1 MARTKGSA
9 LERFD
14 AVIIGSGMGGLVTGA
29 LLSKEGCKVAI
40 LEKNPQ
46 IGGALQT
53 YARDK
58 LVFDSG
64 VHYLG
69 GLAKGQNLYQ
79 IFQYLGILKELK
91 LVRMEAEVFDKI
103 LIEGD
108 PKEYVFAQGYERFM
122 AALVQDFP
130 TEEKGIRAYAQAI
143 KDVCSRFP
151 LYNLRAGGIYQE
163 KEAVLEWDAKA
174 TIHSFTEDPVLRE
187 VLAGN
192 TLLYAGQPDK
202 TPFYIHALILNSFI
216 ESSWKCV
223 DGGSQIAKALARKIR
238 EAGGIVQTRAEVRRL
253 VQGRG
258 AKTANAGDESVGT
271 GTANADNGFGAAGDG
286 VESDAA
292 NIGYAELTDGSRV
305 YGDRFISSLH
315 PAQTLDLTAAPEIRP
330 AYRKRIQSLENSISC
345 FSVNIVLEP
354 ETIPYVKHNYYYHR
368 KGKAWTMGDYQESD
382 WPRGYAMFFSSNRN
396 QPQWAAS
403 ITLMSYMRFED
414 VEPWAHTINTIATET
429 DRGPD
434 YERFKSTHYQQLLDC
449 AAEKFPWLPKAVR
462 SWYASTP
469 LSLRDYLGTSDG
481 SLYGIVKD
489 YRSPVKTIIPA
500 RTKIPNLYLTGQ
512 SLNLHGILGA
522 AISAMATCA
531 AVLGRDDF
539 VTKIREV

>member
-1 MARTKGSA
+1 MDGDRLPPAIPKQAAMARTNSG
-9 LERFD
+9 
-14 AVIIGSGMGGLVTGA
+14 GSGIGGLVTGA
-29 LLSKEGCKVAI
+29 LLSKEGFTVAV

-58 LVFDSG
+58 LIFDSG

-69 GLAKGQNLYQ
+69 GLSKGQNLYQ
-79 IFQYLGILKELK
+79 IFQYLGILEELK
-91 LVRMEAEVFDKI
+91 LVRMSDEVFDKI

-108 PKEYVFAQGYERFM
+108 PHEYVFAQGYERFI

-130 TEEKGIRAYAQAI
+130 AEEKGIRAYAQAI
-143 KDVCSRFP
+143 KDVCTRFP

-163 KEAVLEWDAKA
+163 KEAVLEWDAQA
-174 TIHSFTEDPVLRE
+174 TIHSFTEDPILRE

-223 DGGSQIAKALARKIR
+223 DGGSQIARALARKIR
-238 EAGGIVQTRAEVRRL
+238 EAGGMVQTRAEVVRL
-253 VQGRG
+253 VQD
-258 AKTANAGDESVGT
+258 T
-271 GTANADNGFGAAGDG
+271 GAAGPTG
-286 VESDAA
+286 GAGSVTRAA
-292 NIGYAELTDGSRV
+292 GAAAGIAYAELAEGGKV

-315 PAQTLDLTAAPEIRP
+315 PAQTLALTDAQEIRP

-354 ETIPYVKHNYYYHR
+354 EAVPYVKHNYYYHR
-368 KGKAWTMGDYQESD
+368 KGKAWTMGDYQSGD
-382 WPRGYAMFFSSNRN
+382 WPGGYAMFFSPHRT
-396 QPQWAAS
+396 QPQFAAS
-403 ITLMSYMRFED
+403 ITLMTYMRFED
-414 VEPWAHTINTIATET
+414 VEPWAFNTIAAEA

-434 YERFKSTHYQQLLDC
+434 YERFKSTHYQKLLDC
-449 AAEKFPWLPKAVR
+449 AAEKFPWLPGAVR
-462 SWYASTP
+462 SWYAFTP
-469 LSLRDYLGTSDG
+469 LSLRDYLGTREG

-489 YRSPVKTIIPA
+489 YKNPVKTIIPA

-522 AISAMATCA
+522 SISAMATCA
-531 AVLGRDDF
+531 DVLGRDDF
-539 VTKIREV
+539 VTKIREA